1 MVERKHSHYFRPFP
15 YDNIDI
21 YRFLEVFDVT
31 CPVAQHI
38 IKKAVASGQ
47 RGHKDLQRDW
57 QDIVD
62 SAQRKLEML
71 RENDLAWYGCD
82 EESLAELARQYD
94 PHKHE
99 KHYGEVTQRFTTPCV
114 WYPDDIPGLEW
125 KETTW
130 ERPQD
135 LSKGEIVYYLM
146 REGREEQNW
155 LQAWGS
161 VDDLDWSNEDD
172 AADIVAY
179 AVKPLENKTIPV
191 QPKEVVPIVTFQT
204 HGIDKCLFIPTSGTL
219 DVMSNGAGKIG
230 GVI

>member
-1 MVERKHSHYFRPFP
+1 MTDRKHSHYFRPFP

-38 IKKAVASGQ
+38 INKAVATGK

-71 RENDLAWYGCD
+71 RENDLAWFGCS
-82 EESLAELARQYD
+82 EEEL
-94 PHKHE
+94 
-99 KHYGEVTQRFTTPCV
+99 
-114 WYPDDIPGLEW
+114 
-125 KETTW
+125 
-130 ERPQD
+130 
-135 LSKGEIVYYLM
+135 GEI
-146 REGREEQNW
+146 
-155 LQAWGS
+155 A
-161 VDDLDWSNEDD
+161 LD
-172 AADIVAY
+172 
-179 AVKPLENKTIPV
+179 NKTIPV
-191 QPKEVVPIVTFQT
+191 QPKEVIPVTTIPNCFPLDQLIGPGSIPPT
-204 HGIDKCLFIPTSGTL
+204 HGVDKCLFVPTSGTL